1 MNKMKD
7 GRGGEVGGI
16 TCLKKLAA
24 AIGRGEGAGGLIFWR
39 IPNATARIAAT
50 TKQDAVYGSA

>member
-1 MNKMKD
+1 M
-7 GRGGEVGGI
+7 
-16 TCLKKLAA
+16 KKLAT
-24 AIGRGEGAGGLIFWR
+24 AIGRGEGAGELIFWR